1 MLSIKDK
8 VEVKFW
14 VKDREQPTR
23 RVGFGSAEPMWCNFT
38 FVPCLHIKLLKST
51 FNTILT
57 EAMWANDKL
66 LAHKKMKIL
75 ENLGMNLMELIR
87 EVDRIGLSHGEVVW

>member
-8 VEVKFW
+8 VEKKFW

-66 LAHKKMKIL
+66 LAPKKIKICKNFGL
-75 ENLGMNLMELIR
+75 ELFPEL
-87 EVDRIGLSHGEVVW
+87 DRIGLSHGEAVW